1 MLASLPVLTLVAVM
15 FGRRTRK
22 LAREAQDLLAETA
35 SVVEETLHP
44 RPAYVVPYIRTP
56 NRKMKRHIQG
66 DRGAS
71 PRCFSVEKAVFLG

>member
-35 SVVEETLHP
+35 SVVEETLQGIVNVKAFTNERYELGRYQSGLARFLVATP
-44 RPAYVVPYIRTP
+44 RGPA
-56 NRKMKRHIQG
+56 
-66 DRGAS
+66 
-71 PRCFSVEKAVFLG
+71 